1 MVLVELPSFLSLGLG
16 FPISEVKI
24 TFMHYDLFISTMIE
38 LFRRNDKICLVVPE
52 FLALGGSILNQLA
65 IQYMLFGKPG

>member
-16 FPISEVKI
+16 FPISEVKR
-24 TFMHYDLFISTMIE
+24 TFMHYYLFISMIE

-65 IQYMLFGKPG
+65 IQYMLFGEPG